1 MQGKGL
7 LPVCTCQGLLEPS
20 HYLAERLLPL
30 WTMGTAETAV
40 LFIYPGIISFVR
52 VKFIFFL
59 CGMDIAEAF
68 SILKNVNNPD
78 RKIVQVM

>member
-1 MQGKGL
+1 MDAGERIAASMYMPRPLGAIS
-7 LPVCTCQGLLEPS
+7 LPGGE
-20 HYLAERLLPL
+20 
-30 WTMGTAETAV
+30 AV
-40 LFIYPGIISFVR
+40 ASFDNGNRRNGSIIYPGIISFVR

-68 SILKNVNNPD
+68 SILKNVKNPD